1 LFLLWFLVLVF
12 LFVVVVW
19 FVLCVVELSSPG
31 TAAQRLRSNSTAGP
45 ATASVRC
52 HSGLLRVQTWVA
64 VGRLYVCD
72 VLCMYSVYVLGV
84 FFFHAAPCGR
94 VSYQCVPYQCVPCI
108 VVCASGFGL
117 CANCVCV
124 SCYFVFGWCAALARR
139 AGQWDEF
146 SVCCC
151 AAV

>member
-1 LFLLWFLVLVF
+1 MGGLGFFGSL
-12 LFVVVVW
+12 
-19 FVLCVVELSSPG
+19 
-31 TAAQRLRSNSTAGP
+31 TRLALPWLDFADRSRKI
-45 ATASVRC
+45 TASASGRC

-94 VSYQCVPYQCVPCI
+94 VSYQCVPYQCVPCML
-108 VVCASGFGL
+108 VCASDFGL

-124 SCYFVFGWCAALARR
+124 SC
-139 AGQWDEF
+139 
-146 SVCCC
+146 
-151 AAV
+151 